1 MSSEISQ
8 TLNLGTQ
15 MVAPGFLANP
25 EVRRWLNGVEPAWTM
40 LEFDSF
46 NALHDE
52 PSTNNH
58 AIRLEPKLT
67 ATELSTSAVAVNTM
81 LLLRRAAETGGL
93 KLTVTGNL
101 SRAVVEGMLGIE
113 WPDYD
118 KAELVRYSKVINEPD
133 FLPLHFIRVLMQAA
147 KLLRTHRGKLVPTPL
162 GRKILKGEQF
172 GPLQALLFHVAFWH
186 VNLGYFDRYPLESWP
201 QSQVGV
207 VLWSLSTSAH
217 DWLPSEKLTRLC
229 TSPVIGVLESQW
241 DFGSGATEARIL
253 RPLVWFG
260 LLESRTEGRSPTE
273 MVDRR
278 LYRKAPLFDC
288 FVKFNVQVEGSDT
301 RH

>member
-1 MSSEISQ
+1 
-8 TLNLGTQ
+8 

-52 PSTNNH
+52 PSANNN
-58 AIRLEPKLT
+58 AICLEPKLT
-67 ATELSTSAVAVNTM
+67 ATEVSGSAVAVNTM
-81 LLLRRAAETGGL
+81 LLRSRAAEIGGL
-93 KLTVTGNL
+93 KLTATGNL
-101 SRAVVEGMLGIE
+101 SRAVVAGMLGIE

-118 KAELVRYSKVINEPD
+118 PAELVQYNKVINEPD
-133 FLPLHFIRVLMQAA
+133 FLPLHFIRVLMEAA

-162 GRKILKGEQF
+162 GRRILKAEQF
-172 GPLQALLFHVAFWH
+172 GPLQALLFHIAFWH
-186 VNLGYFDRYPLESWP
+186 LNLGYFDRYPLESWP
-201 QSQVGV
+201 QSQVGII
-207 VLWSLSTSAH
+207 LWSLLASAN
-217 DWLPSEKLTRLC
+217 DWLPRETLTRFC

-241 DFGSGATEARIL
+241 DFGSGGMEARIL

-260 LLESRTEGRSPTE
+260 LLESRTEERSPTE
-273 MVDRR
+273 LVERR
-278 LYRKAPLFDC
+278 LYRKATLFDR
-288 FVKFNVQVEGSDT
+288 FVIFNVQVEGSDI